1 MLLQKP
7 QKQSKAKEHSDA
19 LSRRLALWQKGQIS
33 SLISEGRCIQARLPS
48 SPSTKYEEN
57 LAKKFAKLM
66 SMGKIREA
74 LRCIE
79 DNTAGGVLAFD
90 DIINLPNRDPMTVL
104 ARLKELHPPAQ
115 QAVPKAL
122 IHDHPEGSLPC
133 TEALFDAIDAPTI
146 KKIASRCKG
155 SAGPS
160 GLDAYVWKRMCTAF
174 GHASNYLCHALAAV
188 ARKLC
193 KQPVAPSG
201 LSALVACRLIPL
213 DKYPG
218 IRPIGVGEVSRR
230 IVAKAVMS
238 VVKEDVTHA
247 AGALQVCAGQEGG
260 VEAAIHAM
268 DELFHRD
275 EVEAVLLA
283 DASNAFNSLN
293 RNCALHN
300 MQYICPPLSLVLR
313 NTYQAPV
320 RMFVPG
326 GGEISSCEG
335 TTQGDVCSGNH
346 TTHR

>member
-1 MLLQKP
+1 MKTT
-7 QKQSKAKEHSDA
+7 
-19 LSRRLALWQKGQIS
+19 LA
-33 SLISEGRCIQARLPS
+33 
-48 SPSTKYEEN
+48 
-57 LAKKFAKLM
+57 
-66 SMGKIREA
+66 
-74 LRCIE
+74 
-79 DNTAGGVLAFD
+79 AGGVLAFD

-133 TEALFDAIDAPTI
+133 TETLFDAIDAPTI

-160 GLDAYVWKRMCTAF
+160 GLDAYAWKRMCTAF
-174 GHASNYLCHALAAV
+174 GHASNNLCHALAAV

-213 DKYPG
+213 DKCPG

-230 IVAKAVMS
+230 IIAKAVMS

-260 VEAAIHAM
+260 VEAAIHAIYYIWM
-268 DELFHRD
+268 SCSIEMKWKQCFWQM
-275 EVEAVLLA
+275 LLTHLTP
-283 DASNAFNSLN
+283 STGTVPCTTCSTSVHL
-293 RNCALHN
+293 C
-300 MQYICPPLSLVLR
+300 PLS
-313 NTYQAPV
+313 
-320 RMFVPG
+320 
-326 GGEISSCEG
+326 
-335 TTQGDVCSGNH
+335 
-346 TTHR
+346 